1 MNPSTC
7 LRCSDGQDTPSYD
20 EWKANEALIRRLYS
34 QEGLSLKQVQAE
46 LHTLRGHHA
55 SERQYKTKFKSWQ
68 LRPKRICRKYY
79 IAMKRVLDEF
89 PQHTHTIIFGALRG
103 EKRTQITSQAIT
115 KELGRSPGP
124 KDISL
129 TFSQAQE
136 ILSYANITY
145 DLQRPPSSRPVGLSD
160 DDEDTDESIFSTP
173 RDILTPSDMSTPGN
187 VSTPWNIL
195 TPRGTLTPSDESLL
209 LTPRDISSV
218 ENEPYCLLPPPSPP
232 SAPFSY
238 SPNEGLDFH
247 EIGASFG
254 APNERTS
261 IDSKDSIL
269 PLPIRCR
276 PARGAAVKDAKS
288 MAQKWADPW
297 LGLEQEKS
305 NGLRAFEWMLRN
317 DPSNPYIFPL
327 LFQMM
332 AVLQSNDRPSDLE
345 DFVANSCRVFDIVTE
360 RQSAIGDRVKRI
372 PGASL
377 QTMFL
382 YIKAAVQ
389 ERTDAL
395 REHGLR
401 LPRVAAYLVRMLGAN
416 HPHVHSANL
425 MTAWHLMNVNDYT
438 KALELLDQCREDI
451 VRSAISWDFYKYNV
465 FGLAAQAQAA
475 QGEHELAIHFF
486 GSALASLDSWPSVR
500 QHHEALSWDI
510 ELQLAHSFA
519 QCDQMDAA
527 MAIFEKVIKG
537 RIRRFSYKHGR
548 TWDAIQKY
556 HHQLEA
562 WGRADDAQTL
572 MQFHEMRYDT
582 EHIRETG
589 YDMVE
594 HLPYAY
600 RNATT
605 PTFANA
611 DLQHQTV
618 QELISEASIR
628 RVV

>member
-7 LRCSDGQDTPSYD
+7 LRCSDGQDAPSYD
-20 EWKANEALIRRLYS
+20 EWKANEALIRKIYS
-34 QEGLSLKQVQAE
+34 QEGRSLKQVQAE

-79 IAMKRVLDEF
+79 VAMKRVLDEY

-103 EKRTQITSQAIT
+103 EKRTQITPQVIT

-124 KDISL
+124 KDICL

-136 ILSYANITY
+136 ILSHAKITY
-145 DLQRPPSSRPVGLSD
+145 DLQQPPSSRPAGLSD
-160 DDEDTDESIFSTP
+160 DDDDTDESLFS
-173 RDILTPSDMSTPGN
+173 
-187 VSTPWNIL
+187 
-195 TPRGTLTPSDESLL
+195 TPRGTLTPSGESLL
-209 LTPRDISSV
+209 LTPRDMSSV

-238 SPNEGLDFH
+238 SPNECLDFH
-247 EIGASFG
+247 DIGASFST
-254 APNERTS
+254 PNERTS
-261 IDSKDSIL
+261 IASKDGIL
-269 PLPIRCR
+269 PLPIRGR
-276 PARGAAVKDAKS
+276 SAQGAAVKDAKS
-288 MAQKWADPW
+288 MVQKWAAPW

-345 DFVANSCRVFDIVTE
+345 DFVANSCQVFDIVIE
-360 RQSAIGDRVKRI
+360 KQSAIGDRVTRI

-382 YIKAAVQ
+382 YMKAAVQ
-389 ERTDAL
+389 ERTKQERSNAL
-395 REHGLR
+395 REYGLR
-401 LPRVAAYLVRMLGAN
+401 LPQVAAYLVRMLGAN

-438 KALELLDQCREDI
+438 KALELLGQCREDI

-465 FGLAAQAQAA
+465 FGLVAQAQAA

-486 GSALASLDSWPSVR
+486 GSALASLDSWPSVK
-500 QHHEALSWDI
+500 QHHEALSWDL

-527 MAIFEKVIKG
+527 MATFEKVIKG

-562 WGRADDAQTL
+562 WGRADDARIL
-572 MQFHEMRYDT
+572 MQFHDMRYDT

-589 YDMVE
+589 YAMVE
-594 HLPYAY
+594 HLPYEY

-611 DLQHQTV
+611 NLQHHTV
-618 QELISEASIR
+618 QEMIGEALIR